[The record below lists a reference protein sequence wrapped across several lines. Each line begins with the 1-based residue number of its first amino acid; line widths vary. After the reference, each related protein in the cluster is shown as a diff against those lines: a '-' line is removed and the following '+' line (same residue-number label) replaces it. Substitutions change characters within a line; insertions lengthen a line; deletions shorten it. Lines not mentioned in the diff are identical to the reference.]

1 MEYAIVA
8 TSANSAGS
16 SLTSG
21 SGTKMTYTDVE
32 KSTAACVTGMFFQAT
47 SAMYVHLAQRRRGER
62 MLGGEGQR
70 KEEARRVVLSIVV
83 APVDVTWNL
92 KHKRKRRISSV
103 LYSLM
108 VKAIFKGNTR

>member
-1 MEYAIVA
+1 
-8 TSANSAGS
+8 
-16 SLTSG
+16 
-21 SGTKMTYTDVE
+21 
-32 KSTAACVTGMFFQAT
+32 
-47 SAMYVHLAQRRRGER
+47 